1 MLRSRDTL
9 ALSFGA
15 LHAHRLR
22 SALTVLGL
30 TMGVA
35 TLITVITIV
44 QGANVYV
51 ETKIA
56 NLGSDVFQ
64 LSRMPFAVT
73 DYDVIRKALRNKR
86 IYYEDYLAVRGLC
99 ADCVFTGASGR
110 MTTRAQYQDVEV
122 PDVTLTG
129 NTASMASIDSSTVE
143 SGRYFTQIEDN
154 LSRRV
159 CLIGATL
166 LDRFF
171 PGQDPLG
178 RTIKLAG
185 QDYTV
190 IGVYERVGAILGQD
204 ADNFAVVPLN
214 TFLGLRGRRAS
225 LTINVKVPNDPA
237 RFERAMDQAR
247 LILRSRRHIGPRQE
261 EDFFIG
267 TKDSYI
273 KLWNQISGAF
283 FAVFIMVSSI
293 SAVVGGI
300 VIMNVMLVSV
310 TERTNEI
317 GIRRA
322 VGASASDILR
332 QFLTESV
339 LQCLAG
345 GMMGIAVGFL
355 CAELLDRFTSFPA
368 AVQGR
373 VALFGMVLA
382 SAIGL
387 FFGIYPASRAARLD
401 PVEALRSE

>member
-1 MLRSRDTL
+1 MLRPLDTL
-9 ALSFGA
+9 ALAVDA
-15 LHAHRLR
+15 LRAHRLR

-30 TMGVA
+30 MMGVA
-35 TLITVITIV
+35 TLITVVTIV

-73 DYDVIRKALRNKR
+73 DFEVVRKALRFKR
-86 IYYEDYLAVRGLC
+86 IHWEDYVALRDLC
-99 ADCVFTGASGR
+99 FECTITGATGR
-110 MTTRAQYQDVEV
+110 MTTRAQYRDVEV

-129 NTASMASIDSSTVE
+129 QTPSMARIDSSTVE
-143 SGRYFTQIEDN
+143 QGRYFTHVEN
-154 LSRRV
+154 TLGRRV
-159 CLIGATL
+159 CLIGYTL
-166 LDRFF
+166 KERFF

-178 RTIKLAG
+178 RVIKLEG
-185 QDYTV
+185 REFTV
-190 IGVYERVGAILGQD
+190 IGLYEKNGSILGQD
-204 ADNFAVVPLN
+204 ADNFAVIPLN
-214 TFLGLRGRRAS
+214 TFLDIRGRRAS
-225 LTINVKVPNDPA
+225 LTIHVKVPGDPA

-247 LILRSRRHIGPRQE
+247 LILRARRHIGPNQE
-261 EDFFIG
+261 EDFFVG

-273 KLWNQISGAF
+273 RLWNQISGAF
-283 FAVFIMVSSI
+283 FAVFILVSSI

-310 TERTNEI
+310 TQRTGEI
-317 GIRRA
+317 GLRRA
-322 VGASASDILR
+322 VGASAVDILR
-332 QFLTESV
+332 QFLTESL

-345 GMMGIAVGFL
+345 GLLGIGLGFL

-373 VALFGMVLA
+373 VAVLGIVLA
-382 SAIGL
+382 SSIGL
-387 FFGIYPASRAARLD
+387 FFGIYPATRAARLD

>member
-1 MLRSRDTL
+1 MLRPLDTL
-9 ALSFGA
+9 ALAVDA
-15 LHAHRLR
+15 LRAHRLR

-30 TMGVA
+30 MMGVA
-35 TLITVITIV
+35 TLITVVTIV

-73 DYDVIRKALRNKR
+73 DFEVVRKALRFKR
-86 IYYEDYLAVRGLC
+86 IHWEDYVALRDLC
-99 ADCVFTGASGR
+99 FECTITGATGR
-110 MTTRAQYQDVEV
+110 MTTRAQYRDVEV

-129 NTASMASIDSSTVE
+129 QTPSMARIDSSTVE
-143 SGRYFTQIEDN
+143 QGRYFTDVEN
-154 LSRRV
+154 TLGRRV
-159 CLIGATL
+159 CLIGYTL
-166 LDRFF
+166 KERFF

-178 RTIKLAG
+178 RVIKLEG
-185 QDYTV
+185 REFTV
-190 IGVYERVGAILGQD
+190 IGLYEKNGSILGQD
-204 ADNFAVVPLN
+204 ADNFAVIPLN
-214 TFLGLRGRRAS
+214 TFLDIRGRRAS
-225 LTINVKVPNDPA
+225 LTIHVKVPGDPA

-247 LILRSRRHIGPRQE
+247 LILRARRHIGPNQE
-261 EDFFIG
+261 EDFFVG

-273 KLWNQISGAF
+273 RLWNQISGAF
-283 FAVFIMVSSI
+283 FAVFILVSSI

-310 TERTNEI
+310 TQRTGEI
-317 GIRRA
+317 GLRRA
-322 VGASASDILR
+322 VGASAVDILR
-332 QFLTESV
+332 QFLTESL

-345 GMMGIAVGFL
+345 GLLGIGLGFL

-373 VALFGMVLA
+373 VAVLGIVLA
-382 SAIGL
+382 SSIGL
-387 FFGIYPASRAARLD
+387 FFGIYPATRAARLD

>member
-1 MLRSRDTL
+1 MLRPLDTL
-9 ALSFGA
+9 ALAVDA
-15 LHAHRLR
+15 LRAHRLR

-30 TMGVA
+30 MMGVA
-35 TLITVITIV
+35 TLITVVTIV

-73 DYDVIRKALRNKR
+73 DFEVVRKALRFKR
-86 IYYEDYLAVRGLC
+86 IHWEDYVALRDLC
-99 ADCVFTGASGR
+99 FECTITGATGR
-110 MTTRAQYQDVEV
+110 MTTRAQYRDMEV

-129 NTASMASIDSSTVE
+129 QTPSMARIDSSTVE
-143 SGRYFTQIEDN
+143 QGRYFTDVEN
-154 LSRRV
+154 TLGRRV
-159 CLIGATL
+159 CLIGYTL
-166 LDRFF
+166 KERFF

-178 RTIKLAG
+178 RVIKLEG
-185 QDYTV
+185 REFTV
-190 IGVYERVGAILGQD
+190 IGLYEKNGSILGQD
-204 ADNFAVVPLN
+204 ADNFAVIPLN
-214 TFLGLRGRRAS
+214 TFLDIRGRRAS
-225 LTINVKVPNDPA
+225 LTIHVKVPGDPA

-247 LILRSRRHIGPRQE
+247 LILRARRHIGPNQE
-261 EDFFIG
+261 EDFFVG

-273 KLWNQISGAF
+273 QLWNQISGAF
-283 FAVFIMVSSI
+283 FAVFILVSSI

-310 TERTNEI
+310 TQRTGEI
-317 GIRRA
+317 GLRRA
-322 VGASASDILR
+322 VGASAVDILR
-332 QFLTESV
+332 QFLTESL

-345 GMMGIAVGFL
+345 GLLGIGLGFL

-373 VALFGMVLA
+373 VAVLGIVLA
-382 SAIGL
+382 SSIGL
-387 FFGIYPASRAARLD
+387 FFGIYPATRAARLD

>member
-1 MLRSRDTL
+1 MLRPLDTL
-9 ALSFGA
+9 ALAADSIR
-15 LHAHRLR
+15 AHRLR
-22 SALTVLGL
+22 SALTILGL
-30 TMGVA
+30 MMGVA
-35 TLITVITIV
+35 TLITVVTIV

-64 LSRMPFAVT
+64 MSRMPFAVT
-73 DYDVIRKALRNKR
+73 DFDVIRRAQRFKR
-86 IYYEDYLAVRGLC
+86 IHYDDYLAVRDLC
-99 ADCVFTGASGR
+99 TECTITGASGR
-110 MTTRAQYQDVEV
+110 MTTKAQYRDVEV

-129 NTASMASIDSSTVE
+129 QTPSMARIDSSTVE
-143 SGRYFTQIEDN
+143 LGRYFTDVENN

-159 CLIGATL
+159 CLIGYTL
-166 LDRFF
+166 KERFF
-171 PGQDPLG
+171 PDQDPIG
-178 RTIKLAG
+178 RVIKLEG
-185 QDYTV
+185 REFTV
-190 IGVYERVGAILGQD
+190 IGLYEKNGAILGQD
-204 ADNFAVVPLN
+204 ADNFAVIPLN
-214 TFLGLRGRRAS
+214 TFLDIRGRRAS
-225 LTINVKVPNDPA
+225 LTINVKVPGDPA

-247 LILRSRRHIGPRQE
+247 QILRARRHIGPNQE

-273 KLWNQISGAF
+273 RLWNQISGAF
-283 FAVFIMVSSI
+283 FAVFILVSSI

-310 TERTNEI
+310 TQRTGEI
-317 GIRRA
+317 GVRRA
-322 VGASASDILR
+322 VGASAGDILR
-332 QFLTESV
+332 QFLAESV
-339 LQCLAG
+339 LQCLLG
-345 GMMGIAVGFL
+345 GLLGIGLGFL

-373 VALFGMVLA
+373 VALLGIALA

>member
-1 MLRSRDTL
+1 MLRPLDTL
-9 ALSFGA
+9 ALAVDA
-15 LHAHRLR
+15 LRAHRLR

-30 TMGVA
+30 MMGVA
-35 TLITVITIV
+35 TLITVVTIV

-73 DYDVIRKALRNKR
+73 DFEVVRKALRFKR
-86 IYYEDYLAVRGLC
+86 IHWEDYVALRDLC
-99 ADCVFTGASGR
+99 FECTITGATGR
-110 MTTRAQYQDVEV
+110 MTTRAQYRDVEV

-129 NTASMASIDSSTVE
+129 QTPSMARIDSSTVE
-143 SGRYFTQIEDN
+143 QGRYFTDVEN
-154 LSRRV
+154 TLGRRV
-159 CLIGATL
+159 CLIGYTL
-166 LDRFF
+166 KERFF

-178 RTIKLAG
+178 RVIKLEG
-185 QDYTV
+185 REFTV
-190 IGVYERVGAILGQD
+190 IGLYEKNGSILGQD
-204 ADNFAVVPLN
+204 ADNFAVIPLN
-214 TFLGLRGRRAS
+214 TFLDIRGRRAS
-225 LTINVKVPNDPA
+225 LTLHVKVPGDPA

-247 LILRSRRHIGPRQE
+247 LILRARRHIGPNQE
-261 EDFFIG
+261 EDFFVG

-273 KLWNQISGAF
+273 RLWNQISGAF
-283 FAVFIMVSSI
+283 FAVFILVSSI

-310 TERTNEI
+310 TQRTGEI
-317 GIRRA
+317 GVRRA
-322 VGASASDILR
+322 VGASAGDILR

-345 GMMGIAVGFL
+345 GLLGIGLGFL

-373 VALFGMVLA
+373 VAVLGIVLA
-382 SAIGL
+382 SSIGL
-387 FFGIYPASRAARLD
+387 FFGIYPAARAARLD